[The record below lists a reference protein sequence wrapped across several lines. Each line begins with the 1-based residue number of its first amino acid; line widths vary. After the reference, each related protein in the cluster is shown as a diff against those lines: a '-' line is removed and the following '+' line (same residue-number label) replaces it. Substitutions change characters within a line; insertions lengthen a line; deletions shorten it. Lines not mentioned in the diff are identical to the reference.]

1 MGDTRS
7 GTDRVIRLSHMAPE
21 APDASPRHR
30 EYPDP
35 VGPMPGEPGP
45 GRHSRLRALLT
56 RGVLTIV
63 GVGLLVW
70 LLFNTGLDE
79 LHDQFDKARWLTPL
93 VLLPYVVIS
102 ICDAIAWR
110 LTLLPAF
117 RRRIPFVSL
126 VLSRMAGEAVNSVTP
141 TATIGGEPLKA
152 HLLRAYG
159 VPLSD
164 GLASIV
170 VSKTAL
176 TIAQSLFAALGFV
189 GLLVV
194 SGRPLLGALWLVALL
209 GVVGGFTFLM
219 LHVQQRNPA
228 TALWRWASRMFPRV
242 QFLARLEPGVRA
254 VDERL
259 QDFYQGERRAF
270 AWATGWNFV
279 GWIFGVIEVQV
290 MCTLIDHPLP
300 WLEAFV
306 IEAVAQPIRAV
317 AIVVPGGIGLQEW
330 GGVEFCMYLGM
341 SQPVA
346 TTLWLLKRGREIVF
360 DIVGLAYLAR
370 RGVGRQPQ

>member
-1 MGDTRS
+1 LGDTRS
-7 GTDRVIRLSHMAPE
+7 GPDRVIRLSQTAHESPA
-21 APDASPRHR
+21 ASPRHR
-30 EYPDP
+30 EHPDP
-35 VGPMPGEPGP
+35 VSPMPGESGP
-45 GRHSRLRALLT
+45 GRHSRLR
-56 RGVLTIV
+56 GVLTIAV

-70 LLFNTGLDE
+70 LLFHAGLDA

-102 ICDAIAWR
+102 ICDAISWR
-110 LTLLPAF
+110 LTLPFAL
-117 RRRIPFVSL
+117 RRRVPFATL
-126 VLSRMAGEAVNSVTP
+126 VMSRMAGEAVNSVTP

-170 VSKTAL
+170 VCKTAL
-176 TIAQSLFAALGFV
+176 TIAQSLFTALGFV
-189 GLLVV
+189 GLLIVL
-194 SGRPLLGALWLVALL
+194 GRPMLGALWLVALL
-209 GVVGGFTFLM
+209 GVVGGFTFLL

-228 TALWRWASRMFPRV
+228 TALWRWASRVFPRV
-242 QFLARLEPGVRA
+242 QFVKRLEPGVRDL
-254 VDERL
+254 DERL
-259 QDFYQGERRAF
+259 QDFYRGEQRAF

-279 GWIFGVIEVQV
+279 GWLFGVVEVQV

-317 AIVVPGGIGLQEW
+317 AIVVPGGIGIQEW
-330 GGVEFCMYLGM
+330 GGVEFCTYLGM
-341 SQPVA
+341 PEPVA
-346 TTLWLLKRGREIVF
+346 ATLWLLKRGREIVF

>member
-1 MGDTRS
+1 LGDTRS
-7 GTDRVIRLSHMAPE
+7 GTDRVIRLSQTAPE

-30 EYPDP
+30 EHPDP
-35 VGPMPGEPGP
+35 VAPMPGETGP
-45 GRHSRLRALLT
+45 GRQSRLRGA
-56 RGVLTIV
+56 LTIAV

-70 LLFNTGLDE
+70 LLFHTGLDK
-79 LHDQFDKARWLTPL
+79 LHDQFDKVGWLAPL

-102 ICDAIAWR
+102 ICDAISWR
-110 LTLLPAF
+110 LTLALAF
-117 RRRIPFVSL
+117 RRLVPFWTL
-126 VLSRMAGEAVNSVTP
+126 VMSRMAGEAVNSVTP

-170 VSKTAL
+170 VCKTAL
-176 TIAQSLFAALGFV
+176 TIAQSLFTALGFV
-189 GLLVV
+189 GLLIVF
-194 SGRPLLGALWLVALL
+194 GRPMLGALWLVALL
-209 GVVGGFTFLM
+209 GILGWFTFL
-219 LHVQQRNPA
+219 LLRVQQRNPA
-228 TALWRWASRMFPRV
+228 TALWRWANRMFPRV
-242 QFLARLEPGVRA
+242 QMVQRLEAGVRA

-259 QDFYQGERRAF
+259 QDFYQGEQRAF
-270 AWATGWNFV
+270 ARAIGWNFF
-279 GWIFGVIEVQV
+279 GWLFGVVEVQV

-317 AIVVPGGIGLQEW
+317 AIIVPGGIGLQEW
-330 GGVEFCMYLGM
+330 GGVEFCTYLGM
-341 SQPVA
+341 SEDVA